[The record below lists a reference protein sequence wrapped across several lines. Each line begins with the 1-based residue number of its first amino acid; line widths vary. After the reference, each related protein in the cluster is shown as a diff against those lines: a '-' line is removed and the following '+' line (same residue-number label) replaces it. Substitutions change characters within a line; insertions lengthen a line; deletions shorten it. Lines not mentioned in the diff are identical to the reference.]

1 MSRKNEIAKSQFV
14 EVKQLN
20 TSNDITTYE
29 TVNQK
34 RFTVFSLSNNLITT
48 KTGTVNQKK
57 GLLFFLCLK
66 AERRTYGRRKKRDK
80 RTTT

>member
-1 MSRKNEIAKSQFV
+1 MNVKFQFV

-34 RFTVFSLSNNLITT
+34 RFTVFSLSKNGKEDLW
-48 KTGTVNQKK
+48 KK
-57 GLLFFLCLK
+57 
-66 AERRTYGRRKKRDK
+66 KKE
-80 RTTT
+80 

>member
-1 MSRKNEIAKSQFV
+1 MHGGVYLFLYFYGMLFKNINEHKYRILNSQFV

-34 RFTVFSLSNNLITT
+34 RFTVFSLSKN
-48 KTGTVNQKK
+48 
-57 GLLFFLCLK
+57 
-66 AERRTYGRRKKRDK
+66 RRKENRNEKHR
-80 RTTT
+80 